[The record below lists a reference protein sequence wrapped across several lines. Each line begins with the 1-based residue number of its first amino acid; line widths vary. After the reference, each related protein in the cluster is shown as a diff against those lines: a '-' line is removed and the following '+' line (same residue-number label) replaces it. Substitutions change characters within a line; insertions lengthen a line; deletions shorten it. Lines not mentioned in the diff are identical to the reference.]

1 MLPADAGARV
11 SAKSKPGLPPWVE
24 GFVLV
29 FVRESTLW
37 PVLLV
42 LVGHAAAFL
51 GMAMLLG
58 LRDRRIS
65 ALLLLALLAV
75 GSLRAAAAEISA
87 LRRPG
92 ALTGLLAGVWVTS
105 AGLAWLAH
113 HHGVF

>member
-1 MLPADAGARV
+1 MLRADGGARV
-11 SAKSKPGLPPWVE
+11 SAKSEPGLPPWVE
-24 GFVLV
+24 RFVLV

-58 LRDRRIS
+58 LRDRRIA
-65 ALLLLALLAV
+65 ALLALALLAV
-75 GSLRAAAAEISA
+75 GSLRAASVEIAA

-92 ALTGLLAGVWVTS
+92 ALTGLIASVWLSS
-105 AGLAWLAH
+105 AALAWLAH
-113 HHGVF
+113 HNEVF